1 MHWSVAIVAAVIFM
15 AGMTDSKPVAQKKG
29 PPPPHDKA
37 VEGGSDDEKE
47 GTNLPYDRYLREVV
61 MALEEDPEFRKK
73 LEESNVSDIKDGSVA
88 KHIELVGHQ
97 VRTKLDEIKRREIYR
112 LQELRRL
119 QMRSMQGTK
128 VLHYIAYHGGV
139 GGIEVPAHLDVKN
152 PHSFEMKD
160 LETLIKQT
168 TTDLEQLDEQRK
180 EEFKEYEMEKEYE
193 KRDKLNHLSEEE
205 RKKEETRLEDIKKQ
219 HAEHPKM
226 HHPGSKDQFEEVWE
240 KKDHLEDQEFNPKT
254 FFKLHDIEDDGFW
267 GIEEVEAVLQS
278 ELDKVYNGNTPGTDP
293 MERFEEM
300 NRMREHIF
308 TEMDKDKDARIS
320 QAEFLKYTGP
330 HGDNEEFK
338 KDEGWKTVDE
348 DQLFTDDEYQKF
360 VEEHHAQ
367 PGLVNQPP
375 EHIDPS
381 VMQMNQGQVPPG
393 HMPQQG
399 QNLQY
404 QGQPQAHDF
413 QQQQQQ
419 FAQQQQILQHQQ
431 QQFAQQQVVQQQLAE
446 QHAQMQQHHQQQ
458 QQQQLHLQ
466 QQQQMLQQPQMGQQL
481 NQQQAQQQQGQVP
494 NQGQQQQVQGQVPV
508 QHQQQQVQGQVP
520 VQNQQQQ
527 GQVPVQQQQVPVQNQ
542 QPVQAQQPV
551 QGQQPV
557 QDQQAQQPIQ
567 NQQQPIQGQ
576 QQQQQQQAQPVQGQA

>member
-1 MHWSVAIVAAVIFM
+1 MHWSVAIAAAMIFM
-15 AGMTDSKPVAQKKG
+15 AGLTDSKPVAQKKG
-29 PPPPHDKA
+29 PPPPHDRA
-37 VEGGSDDEKE
+37 VEGGSDDEPG
-47 GTNLPYDRYLREVV
+47 GTNLSYDRYLREVV

-139 GGIEVPAHLDVKN
+139 GGIEVPAHLDVQN

-168 TTDLEQLDEQRK
+168 TSDLEKLDEQRK

-205 RKKEETRLEDIKKQ
+205 RKKEEARLEEIKKQ
-219 HAEHPKM
+219 QAQHPKM

-240 KKDHLEDQEFNPKT
+240 KKDHLEEQEFNPKT

-278 ELDKVYNGNTPGTDP
+278 ELDKVYDGNTPGTDP

-308 TEMDKDKDARIS
+308 KEMDKNKDTRIS
-320 QAEFLKYTGP
+320 QEEFLLYTGP
-330 HGDNEEFK
+330 HGENEEFN

-348 DQLFTDDEYQKF
+348 DQLFTDEEYQKF

-367 PGLVNQPP
+367 PGVVNQPP
-375 EHIDPS
+375 EHFDPS
-381 VMQMNQGQVPPG
+381 VMQMNQGQVPLG
-393 HMPQQG
+393 QVPQQG

-431 QQFAQQQVVQQQLAE
+431 EQFAQQQVVQQQLAE
-446 QHAQMQQHHQQQ
+446 QHAQMQQHIQQQ
-458 QQQQLHLQ
+458 QQQQQHVQQQQQHIQ

-481 NQQQAQQQQGQVP
+481 NQQQAHQQQAQVP
-494 NQGQQQQVQGQVPV
+494 VQGQQQQVQGQVPV
-508 QHQQQQVQGQVP
+508 PNQQQQQGQGQVP
-520 VQNQQQQ
+520 VQ
-527 GQVPVQQQQVPVQNQ
+527 PQQVPVQNQ

-551 QGQQPV
+551 QGQQPI
-557 QDQQAQQPIQ
+557 QNQQAQQPV
-567 NQQQPIQGQ
+567 QGQ
-576 QQQQQQQAQPVQGQA
+576 QQQQQQAQSVQGQA